1 MMNLTDIRSV
11 AFKWRGGLWTV
22 LYLIILLLAK
32 PTREGIFF
40 GLIFVIAGQ
49 MVRCWAAG
57 SIGLYRG
64 VEVKASQ
71 LVTWG
76 PYAFVRN
83 PLYLGNGLIGFGWAI
98 MAGGWSVSLF
108 VISFLIIYCFLII
121 PYEETFLEN
130 KFGDSYLR
138 YKTRTGALLI
148 RRWPKK
154 EEISGPF
161 SLEVL
166 LKSEKHSIYVTLVGT
181 ILLITRLW
189 W

>member
-32 PTREGIFF
+32 RTREGIFF

-76 PYAFVRN
+76 PYAIVRN
-83 PLYLGNGLIGFGWAI
+83 TLYLGKGLIGIGWAI
-98 MAGGWSVSLF
+98 YGRRMSFSFF
-108 VISFLIIYCFLII
+108 VISFWINLLLLII
-121 PYEETFLEN
+121 PHEETFLEN
-130 KFGDSYLR
+130 KFGDSYLDTS
-138 YKTRTGALLI
+138 KN
-148 RRWPKK
+148 W
-154 EEISGPF
+154 SSF
-161 SLEVL
+161 N
-166 LKSEKHSIYVTLVGT
+166 
-181 ILLITRLW
+181 
-189 W
+189 